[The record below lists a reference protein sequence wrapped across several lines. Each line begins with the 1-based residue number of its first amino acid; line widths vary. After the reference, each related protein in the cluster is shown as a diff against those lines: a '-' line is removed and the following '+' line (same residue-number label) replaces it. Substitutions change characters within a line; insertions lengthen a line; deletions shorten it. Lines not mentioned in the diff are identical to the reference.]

1 MGEAI
6 VGAIIDILLGVGCLV
21 IGIMN
26 MKGNIS
32 MLHSYHTNNITEENK
47 IAFGRLVGTGMIIV
61 ASSLIISGGLF
72 IPAEMT
78 KQKIYITVSNI
89 KLFVGIGLGLL
100 ICLCAIK
107 KYNKNI
113 FG

>member
-1 MGEAI
+1 
-6 VGAIIDILLGVGCLV
+6 
-21 IGIMN
+21 
-26 MKGNIS
+26 

-78 KQKIYITVSNI
+78 KQKIYMTVSNI
-89 KLFVGIGLGLL
+89 ILFVGIGLGLL

-113 FG
+113 FGKK